1 METPTLKMGLC
12 PSIHFRLGRAVSV
25 EIWEY
30 ACGGWSAV
38 TQSWKLPSW
47 ILPIWSIG
55 IHCVC
60 VCCVCCVRVCWSK
73 RTTQTDNSIHPTF
86 TQTNNGKQQQTTND
100 NTVSIS
106 HGAAE
111 EGGFL
116 YERFPRSR
124 LLAGDL
130 VEGEQKMVPL
140 RYLRRQLYLDFL
152 IELRLPVRVSVFVCA
167 LMCVCFVCLCI
178 SVCLFLCLFCLFVY

>member
-1 METPTLKMGLC
+1 MRRMVGSDAELEASQLDLAHLEHRNPLRVCVLC
-12 PSIHFRLGRAVSV
+12 VVSV
-25 EIWEY
+25 LVKTY
-30 ACGGWSAV
+30 NPNG
-38 TQSWKLPSW
+38 QF
-47 ILPIWSIG
+47 
-55 IHCVC
+55 
-60 VCCVCCVRVCWSK
+60 
-73 RTTQTDNSIHPTF
+73 NSPYCTF
-86 TQTNNGKQQQTTND
+86 TNKQWQQTTTND

-140 RYLRRQLYLDFL
+140 RDLRRQLYLDFL
-152 IELRLPVRVSVFVCA
+152 IELRLPVRVSVFVCV
-167 LMCVCFVCLCI
+167 LMCVCFVCFF
-178 SVCLFLCLFCLFVY
+178 VC

>member
-1 METPTLKMGLC
+1 M
-12 PSIHFRLGRAVSV
+12 
-25 EIWEY
+25 
-30 ACGGWSAV
+30 

-60 VCCVCCVRVCWSK
+60 VLCVVSVLVK
-73 RTTQTDNSIHPTF
+73 TYNPNGQFNSPYCTF
-86 TQTNNGKQQQTTND
+86 TNKQWKTTTNN

-116 YERFPRSR
+116 YQRFPRSR

-152 IELRLPVRVSVFVCA
+152 IELRLPV
-167 LMCVCFVCLCI
+167 CVYICLCI
-178 SVCLFLCLFCLFVY
+178 NVCLFCLFLCVSVFVLFVSLSVLFVFVC